1 MKQFFKFMFAS
12 MLGTFLTLVV
22 IIFISLMILFGM
34 VYSLKNDTEAKVEK
48 NSVLEIRLDENI
60 TEHGTDESLP
70 KINPLA
76 QTIENSI
83 GLDQIVRSIGKAA
96 EDENIKGIFLN
107 VEQIEAGMS
116 TVTEIRNALIE
127 FKKSKKFIT
136 AYSEFY
142 SQKAY
147 YLASVADK
155 IYLNPEGY
163 LDFRGLRSNPMFYKG
178 TLEKLD
184 VEAQVIKAG
193 RYKSFGEPFSNDRMS
208 QANREQIEQLLS
220 TIWDDMLGN
229 ISAAR
234 RISYADLKN
243 ISNNLL
249 IRKAADA
256 VSHKLADEIA
266 FYDEVE
272 KELKKSCGTEEK
284 SKLKSIT
291 LSKYI
296 KARGTESAYS
306 RNKIAVI
313 YAVGGISGGSGD
325 EENIGSETISK
336 AIRKARLDTSVKA
349 IVMRVNSPGG
359 SALASDVI
367 WREVTLAKKVKPFV
381 VSMGDVAASGGYYI
395 SCAADTIVAQP
406 NTITGSIGVIGIF
419 LNTQKFFS
427 NKLGITFDTVK
438 TGRFSDFGSQN
449 RPLTAEEKKI
459 GEGEV
464 ERIYNGFIAHV
475 AEGRNMN
482 VADVDSIGQGRVWSG
497 VDAKKIGLVDV
508 LGGLNDAIDI
518 AAKMAK
524 VGTYRIISLP
534 EQKNFLERILEN
546 ISSDAKAENVR
557 EALGEAYPYYMQLKK
572 VLNMRGMQARMPME
586 IVIE

>member
-1 MKQFFKFMFAS
+1 MFAS
-12 MLGTFLTLVV
+12 MLGTFLTLMI
-22 IIFISLMILFGM
+22 IIFISMMILFGM
-34 VYSLKNDTEAKVEK
+34 VYSLKNDSEAKVEK

-60 TEHGTDESLP
+60 RERGSDQDFP
-70 KINPLA
+70 KIDPLS
-76 QTIENSI
+76 QNIETSL
-83 GLDQIVRSIGKAA
+83 GLNQIVHSIEKAA
-96 EDENIKGIFLN
+96 DDENIKGIFLN
-107 VEQIEAGMS
+107 VEGVEAGMS
-116 TVTEIRNALIE
+116 TVTEIRNALLK

-163 LDFRGLRSNPMFYKG
+163 LDFRGLRSQPMFYKG

-184 VEAQVIKAG
+184 VEAQIIRHGK
-193 RYKSFGEPFSNDRMS
+193 YKSFAEPFFLDKMS
-208 QANREQIEQLLS
+208 KENREQINELLS
-220 TIWDDMLGN
+220 TIWNEMLGN
-229 ISAAR
+229 ISKSR
-234 RISYADLKN
+234 NIPVDELKN
-243 ISNNLL
+243 ISSNLL

-256 VSHKLADEIA
+256 VTYKLADEVA

-272 KELKKSCGTEEK
+272 KDLKKSCGSEEK
-284 SKLKSIT
+284 KKLKSIS
-291 LSKYI
+291 LAKYI
-296 KARGTESAYS
+296 KTHGTESTYS
-306 RNKIAVI
+306 KNKIAVI

-325 EENIGSETISK
+325 EENIGSETVSA
-336 AIRKARLDTSVKA
+336 AIRKARLDTAVKA

-367 WREVTLAKKVKPFV
+367 WREVTLAKKAKPFV

-406 NTITGSIGVIGIF
+406 NTITGSIGVIGIV

-438 TGRFSDFGSQN
+438 TGRFSDFGSQL

-464 ERIYNGFIAHV
+464 ERIYSEFLSHV
-475 AEGRNMN
+475 AEGRHMKA
-482 VADVDSIGQGRVWSG
+482 ADVDSIGQGHVWSG
-497 VDAKKIGLVDV
+497 VDAIKIGLVDK
-508 LGGLNDAIDI
+508 LGGLNDAVAT
-518 AAKMAK
+518 AARMAK
-524 VGTYRIISLP
+524 VGTYRIINLP

-546 ISSDAKAENVR
+546 ISADAKAKNVR
-557 EALGEAYPYYMQLKK
+557 QTLGDAYPYYMQLKK
-572 VLNMRGMQARMPME
+572 ILNMRGMQARMPME